1 MLMKNNQAFKMVSE
15 MRLFEQFP
23 VLNIELLIHYE
34 NIMLQRFR
42 SLENRWKNSQI
53 IELSEKSCKFSLNVI
68 K

>member
-1 MLMKNNQAFKMVSE
+1 MLMKNNQALKMVSE

-23 VLNIELLIHYE
+23 VLNIELLILIL
-34 NIMLQRFR
+34 NIMLQRFH

-53 IELSEKSCKFSLNVI
+53 IELSEKSCKFSFSVI

>member
-1 MLMKNNQAFKMVSE
+1 MLMKNNQALKMVSE

-23 VLNIELLIHYE
+23 VLNMELLIHYE

-42 SLENRWKNSQI
+42 SLENRWKNSEI
-53 IELSEKSCKFSLNVI
+53 IELSEKSCKFSFNII